1 MSHVSLQEFLKT
13 EPDGTLEAIAE
24 QYNTTLLEVVKN
36 LPSPTVV
43 SGDKFDTVWDT
54 VCEWGNVTTLV
65 HTTDVILEFSGELPS
80 GFHRHGY
87 FNLRGKHGMS
97 GHIKAE
103 NCTHIALIE
112 RKFMGMDT
120 ASILFFNKEGSAML
134 KIFLGRDDHRQLLS
148 EQVSAFHALAV
159 SFLMTP
165 WLLFGAG
172 GKGVGAR
179 TLELALAEQRPVV
192 AVIRHADAAT
202 KLAQQGVQVFTG
214 DACDASVVAAACRAA
229 GPDALIISTMGGAQ
243 DYLAHRTV
251 IDEAEKAGISRMILV
266 TSLGCGDSWPFLSER
281 AKAAFGQAVREK
293 TLAESWLQT
302 SQLDY
307 AILRPGGLLDGAATG
322 KAQRIQNQECH
333 GFVNRADVAAHI
345 HELANAPA
353 LNQQVYSLIEP
364 DLKPA

>member
-1 MSHVSLQEFLKT
+1 MRQQLRLKT
-13 EPDGTLEAIAE
+13 ITGVIYEPCLVTGIFENGARRYAGGDRRTIQHHAAGGSE
-24 QYNTTLLEVVKN
+24 N

-148 EQVSAFHALAV
+148 EQVSAFHALAA
-159 SFLMTP
+159 SL
-165 WLLFGAG
+165 
-172 GKGVGAR
+172 K
-179 TLELALAEQRPVV
+179 E
-192 AVIRHADAAT
+192 HA
-202 KLAQQGVQVFTG
+202 
-214 DACDASVVAAACRAA
+214 
-229 GPDALIISTMGGAQ
+229 
-243 DYLAHRTV
+243 
-251 IDEAEKAGISRMILV
+251 
-266 TSLGCGDSWPFLSER
+266 
-281 AKAAFGQAVREK
+281 
-293 TLAESWLQT
+293 
-302 SQLDY
+302 
-307 AILRPGGLLDGAATG
+307 
-322 KAQRIQNQECH
+322 
-333 GFVNRADVAAHI
+333 
-345 HELANAPA
+345 
-353 LNQQVYSLIEP
+353 
-364 DLKPA
+364 